1 MKCPNCKKKI
11 EKGKK
16 FCGYCGA
23 AIPEKAKRKVDKR
36 ILIPAGVA
44 GVCGVALLGTVIL
57 TNPQQ
62 TSASK
67 LEKKIAAGNRYLQSA
82 DYEKAEVAFNEA
94 LSIDKKSSDAALG
107 LAKVCNEK
115 KDPEGA
121 LSYLKLAN
129 ENLESMST
137 KQVEEKKLDW
147 EKKSEDYQKTFDN
160 TSQLFLAAGNQEQ
173 AQYVQAEKE
182 KTEKA
187 FVVIELVVSGTVD
200 SSKESESSQKS
211 SSSGK
216 PESAKKKSA
225 VKQSEEKSIGDLI
238 AENYEYEVGDVGGTS
253 WEDSQLEIIDEGEAE
268 TITTVPELTEAAE
281 DTSEETAA
289 PEENPEEPT
298 ATETPEEVQE
308 PTAAPE
314 EDQPQT
320 EPTAAPEEAPVEEQ
334 LQEEVSAEQPE
345 ESAETPAEEPAGPA
359 DEELLYNYVNQE
371 LLATSPV
378 IGSQS
383 LSYDFAVGN
392 IPAANGTVSYQVEDL
407 DGDGNPELLVVTVY
421 NGQMGFDIYRVKDSV
436 VTLIAN
442 VSGYYTC
449 LGSFDQACNYG
460 MTQICFLKDEGGVYS
475 IGLASNSNGNLAE
488 GKAGAVQTSI
498 ELYTL
503 SGDEVVLKNAVS
515 IKNGISVCLG
525 ADDGAQAVEGGKD
538 AFIAGLNGMGMDG
551 NWISESTDVLISMNL
566 TENPVQNMAIVPDP
580 FRNGLAAIENG
591 VQDVAYING
600 LMYANM
606 GTVSLNILDHP
617 GTDQCAGNYQQIPDS
632 QIELTE
638 EVPGEEASGE
648 EGQEAAAD
656 QSAEENPE
664 TADGADG
671 AENPEAGGSETQAES
686 PENAEGDTVV
696 EEPQN
701 TESGAAGTPEETEM
715 EYGIPVATE
724 DGTYTPEE
732 TSSTPEDTS
741 AAEEVYQPEDTSAPE
756 EVYEPEDSENTY
768 IPEDTSVPD
777 ESAPS
782 DENVYEPENTETEEY
797 TDESEVQE
805 ISPDEVLQ
813 NFANENIWP
822 VNAQISSQAA
832 VYDYE
837 TGTISGTD
845 GILGLHKAD
854 LDKDG
859 VPELLT
865 IRLQSGQIVWDIYR
879 VNGSTAELVST
890 TVPSG
895 SSFGKALTDYDYE
908 MSQVCFL
915 KDNGENFQIGIASNY
930 RNVEEE
936 GTPSVRTNVELYT
949 VSGWGCDLAG
959 SVTILN
965 GRYVYSGTDCSSAE
979 EGGSDSFMAYAGSMG
994 LNGSWITEST
1004 AVLDSMDILNNPGQ
1018 DVSAVPDPLENG
1030 ISAKEDGTQDLV
1042 VLKGDMAAGSGNI
1055 NISVTDNTQM
1065 N

>member
-36 ILIPAGVA
+36 ILIPASVA

-62 TSASK
+62 TSANK

-160 TSQLFLAAGNQEQ
+160 TSQLFLASGNQEQ

-211 SSSGK
+211 SSSRK
-216 PESAKKKSA
+216 TEASKKKSA
-225 VKQSEEKSIGDLI
+225 AKQSEEKSIGDLI
-238 AENYEYEVGDVGGTS
+238 AENYEYEVGDVGGAS
-253 WEDSQLEIIDEGEAE
+253 WNDSQLEIIDEGEAE

-281 DTSEETAA
+281 ENGEETAV
-289 PEENPEEPT
+289 PEENSEEPT
-298 ATETPEEVQE
+298 VTPEEVQE
-308 PTAAPE
+308 PTAVPEEEVQEPTAVPEEEVQEPTVAPE
-314 EDQPQT
+314 EVQEPTEAPEEEVQEPTEAPEEEQPQA
-320 EPTAAPEEAPVEEQ
+320 EPTAV
-334 LQEEVSAEQPE
+334 PE

-359 DEELLYNYVNQE
+359 DEALLYNYVNQE

-498 ELYTL
+498 ELYSL

-551 NWISESTDVLISMNL
+551 SWISESADVLTSMNL
-566 TENPVQNMAIVPDP
+566 TENPVQNMAVIPDP

-664 TADGADG
+664 
-671 AENPEAGGSETQAES
+671 
-686 PENAEGDTVV
+686 NAEVDTVV

-701 TESGAAGTPEETEM
+701 IESGAAGIPEETEM

-724 DGTYTPEE
+724 DGTYTPEKN
-732 TSSTPEDTS
+732 SSTPEDTS

-756 EVYEPEDSENTY
+756 EVYEPEDSENAY

-777 ESAPS
+777 ESTPL
-782 DENVYEPENTETEEY
+782 DENVYEPENTETEAY
-797 TDESEVQE
+797 TEESEVQE

-822 VNAQISSQAA
+822 VNAQVSSQAA

-837 TGTISGTD
+837 TGTISGID

-865 IRLQSGQIVWDIYR
+865 IRSQSGQIVWDIYR

-895 SSFGKALTDYDYE
+895 SSLGKALTDYDYE

-930 RNVEEE
+930 RNEEEE
-936 GTPSVRTNVELYT
+936 GMPSVRTNVELYN

-965 GRYVYSGTDCSSAE
+965 GRYVYSGTDRSSAE
-979 EGGSDSFMAYAGSMG
+979 EGGNDSFLAYAGSMG
-994 LNGSWITEST
+994 LSGSWITEST

-1030 ISAKEDGTQDLV
+1030 ISAKEGGTQDLV
-1042 VLKGDMAAGSGNI
+1042 VLKGDMAAGSGSI

>member
-1 MKCPNCKKKI
+1 
-11 EKGKK
+11 
-16 FCGYCGA
+16 
-23 AIPEKAKRKVDKR
+23 
-36 ILIPAGVA
+36 
-44 GVCGVALLGTVIL
+44 
-57 TNPQQ
+57 
-62 TSASK
+62 
-67 LEKKIAAGNRYLQSA
+67 
-82 DYEKAEVAFNEA
+82 
-94 LSIDKKSSDAALG
+94 
-107 LAKVCNEK
+107 
-115 KDPEGA
+115 
-121 LSYLKLAN
+121 
-129 ENLESMST
+129 
-137 KQVEEKKLDW
+137 
-147 EKKSEDYQKTFDN
+147 
-160 TSQLFLAAGNQEQ
+160 
-173 AQYVQAEKE
+173 
-182 KTEKA
+182 
-187 FVVIELVVSGTVD
+187 
-200 SSKESESSQKS
+200 
-211 SSSGK
+211 
-216 PESAKKKSA
+216 
-225 VKQSEEKSIGDLI
+225 
-238 AENYEYEVGDVGGTS
+238 
-253 WEDSQLEIIDEGEAE
+253 
-268 TITTVPELTEAAE
+268 
-281 DTSEETAA
+281 
-289 PEENPEEPT
+289 
-298 ATETPEEVQE
+298 
-308 PTAAPE
+308 
-314 EDQPQT
+314 
-320 EPTAAPEEAPVEEQ
+320 
-334 LQEEVSAEQPE
+334 
-345 ESAETPAEEPAGPA
+345 
-359 DEELLYNYVNQE
+359 
-371 LLATSPV
+371 
-378 IGSQS
+378 
-383 LSYDFAVGN
+383 
-392 IPAANGTVSYQVEDL
+392 
-407 DGDGNPELLVVTVY
+407 
-421 NGQMGFDIYRVKDSV
+421 
-436 VTLIAN
+436 
-442 VSGYYTC
+442 
-449 LGSFDQACNYG
+449 
-460 MTQICFLKDEGGVYS
+460 
-475 IGLASNSNGNLAE
+475 
-488 GKAGAVQTSI
+488 
-498 ELYTL
+498 
-503 SGDEVVLKNAVS
+503 
-515 IKNGISVCLG
+515 
-525 ADDGAQAVEGGKD
+525 
-538 AFIAGLNGMGMDG
+538 
-551 NWISESTDVLISMNL
+551 
-566 TENPVQNMAIVPDP
+566 
-580 FRNGLAAIENG
+580 
-591 VQDVAYING
+591 
-600 LMYANM
+600 
-606 GTVSLNILDHP
+606 
-617 GTDQCAGNYQQIPDS
+617 
-632 QIELTE
+632 
-638 EVPGEEASGE
+638 
-648 EGQEAAAD
+648 
-656 QSAEENPE
+656 
-664 TADGADG
+664 
-671 AENPEAGGSETQAES
+671 
-686 PENAEGDTVV
+686 
-696 EEPQN
+696 
-701 TESGAAGTPEETEM
+701 M

-732 TSSTPEDTS
+732 TSST
-741 AAEEVYQPEDTSAPE
+741 PEDTSAPE